1 MGPGGDAVK
10 LYKGILIWNHQ
21 VKDLKSKDYAWDHLY
36 GWEAAKLTAEDW
48 MKRLEEG
55 RTIQPGAFVK
65 NEDGKYTHTE
75 DLWKGSYF
83 ICADA
88 DNFTGEDDA
97 DENAIESWTEQ
108 DGLSERFPSLKAE
121 VYAVG
126 QSVTSMSPDREP
138 QHRRYR
144 LIFLFD
150 EPIQTGAHYRQILL
164 KLAEK
169 YPIIPAV
176 ERQPAQPVFGNARP
190 ETRQVHICGNV
201 LKIAD
206 FPYVEP
212 QLEISKKPPKPPK
225 KREVTLDEF
234 IREYNISTIKPRPKG
249 GYFVECPWASTHASG
264 QNGDTDAYVWQNSDG
279 TFAFNCSHA
288 TCKKAARTTWE
299 AYREAVAPKPLKQKR
314 QQAANDD
321 DDEDEAVAYFLKS
334 KFLPTVMM
342 DDLDDEFHLLT
353 FPNEKFIRV
362 YANGV
367 YALDSAG
374 TLDRAIAER
383 LGVHAKQSHVV
394 ETLAMLR
401 SRHMKPLPP
410 DGQFPC
416 SHPDH
421 INFANG
427 VYCVS
432 SKTFT
437 EHTPSFPSILQLPV
451 RYSPE
456 AKCPEIDGFL
466 DDILQGKSDD
476 IAIAHEFIGVAMLQK
491 VPIAKLCVLVG
502 PTHTGK
508 STFLDVLNALL
519 GSENVSSVSLQALDN
534 DELRFSRAELYGKLA
549 NTSADLSKKTLAGDN
564 IKMITAGDRFQV
576 ERKGVDPFAM
586 RPFATL
592 FCACNEVPRSRDKSD
607 AYLERLTILPFT
619 KQHVGRKAKR
629 GYLDKLTTADELSGL
644 LNHALAAMHRVLDTG
659 NFSETVTVREA
670 KEKYERSNNSVLHFL
685 SDGYHQDP
693 DSSINEEHL
702 WNDFKKWCETENLHV
717 PTKSDFRT
725 VVTNWGAARR
735 QGREGT
741 KRYFYFSGIS
751 EGVKEAADPSDLDEI
766 PF

>member
-1 MGPGGDAVK
+1 MK
-10 LYKGILIWNHQ
+10 LYKGILIGNHQ
-21 VKDLKSKDYAWDHLY
+21 VKDLKSKDYAWDNLY

-65 NEDGKYTHTE
+65 NKDGKYTHAE
-75 DLWKGSYF
+75 DFWKGSYF
-83 ICADA
+83 ICADG

-108 DGLSERFPSLKAE
+108 DGLSERFPSLKDE

-212 QLEISKKPPKPPK
+212 QLEISKKPPKPPR

-234 IREYNISTIKPRPKG
+234 IKEYNISTIKPRPKG

-264 QNGDTDAYVWQNSDG
+264 QNGDTDAYVWENSDG

-299 AYREAVAPKPLKQKR
+299 AFREVVAPKPLKQKQ

-321 DDEDEAVAYFLKS
+321 EDEAGAYFLKS

-342 DDLDDEFHLLT
+342 NDLDDEFHLLA

-383 LGVHAKQSHVV
+383 LGFHAKQSHVV

-508 STFLDVLNALL
+508 STFLDVLKALL

-549 NTSADLSKKTLAGDN
+549 NTSADLSKKNLAGDN

-607 AYLERLTILPFT
+607 GYLERLTILPFT
-619 KQHVGRKAKR
+619 KQHVGGKAKR

-644 LNHALAAMHRVLDTG
+644 LNQVLAAMHRVLDTG
-659 NFSETVTVREA
+659 NFSETGTVREA
-670 KEKYERSNNSVLHFL
+670 KEKYERANNSVLHFL

-693 DSSINEEHL
+693 DSRINEEQL

-735 QGREGT
+735 QGREG
-741 KRYFYFSGIS
+741 KNAIFIFLGSA
-751 EGVKEAADPSDLDEI
+751 KE
-766 PF
+766 